1 MRNALEEF
9 IIEEEE
15 MGEEEA
21 EQVPESKAVVK
32 NQVMESFFV
41 PRPLFVAS
49 GEAAM
54 RPVARYGRIY
64 KRKAPNYS
72 KSEHGKIVCPPGAKM
87 ADLE

>member
-32 NQVMESFFV
+32 NQAIICCKWRGSH
-41 PRPLFVAS
+41 AS
-49 GEAAM
+49 SG
-54 RPVARYGRIY
+54 
-64 KRKAPNYS
+64 
-72 KSEHGKIVCPPGAKM
+72 
-87 ADLE
+87 